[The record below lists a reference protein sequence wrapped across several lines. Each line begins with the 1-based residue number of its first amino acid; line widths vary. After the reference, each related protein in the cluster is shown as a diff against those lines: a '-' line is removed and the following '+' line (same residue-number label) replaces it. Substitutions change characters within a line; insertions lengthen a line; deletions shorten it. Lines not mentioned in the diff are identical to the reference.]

1 MQKNPRNPSWKHSV
15 LEKYAMLYKEIQ
27 FDINYSRKN
36 LRWDGWGA
44 HGQDFFLKD
53 HLSEIIQSIQNEW
66 SLTFLPEVP
75 SIQLEDIRV
84 KPTRLNQDHQ
94 KSLAKIV
101 GEENLKLDSYERIFH
116 SLGKSYYDVVRIRF
130 NMIPELVDG
139 IIYPKN
145 DSEIAEIL
153 KYCKTK
159 NIVVIPFGGGSS
171 VVGGVE
177 AFKHKN
183 QKAILT
189 LDLTEMK
196 KLIELDTESS
206 TATFQTGIYGPEL
219 EKVLNDKGY
228 TLGHFPQS
236 FEYSTLGGWIAARG
250 SGQQSGKYGKIE
262 RLVVSLRLISTEGI
276 LSTRKIPPNAMGTDL
291 NSIFIGSEGVYGVI
305 TEATMKVQK
314 LPPARKYFAIVF
326 PQFENGMNFIRD
338 IHLKNIKFSMAR
350 LSDENE
356 AALFAQLNT
365 VGKPK
370 TLSRKWK
377 SYLTEK
383 VLSWNHISSRRAV
396 LLAGIDGT
404 PSEIES
410 TSDAMK
416 NLLIHHNG
424 FYGGTSPGKS
434 WLKTRFNLPF
444 LRSHLLDC
452 GIGVDTLETSITYDR
467 ILKLHDAVN
476 IAVRKVQP
484 VSNTLCHIS
493 HSYPEGASLYFTIIF
508 PIDLKKPL
516 EQWKLIKAAASDTIF
531 EMGGSISHHHGI
543 GMDHKEWYLKII
555 GEEAQKGLLQLKK
568 SWDPKGIFNPGKL
581 FSE

>member
-1 MQKNPRNPSWKHSV
+1 
-15 LEKYAMLYKEIQ
+15 MLYKEIQ

-44 HGQDFFLKD
+44 YGQDFFLKD
-53 HLSEIIQSIQNEW
+53 HVSEIIQSIKKEW

-75 SIQLEDIRV
+75 SIKIEDIRV
-84 KPTRLNQDHQ
+84 KPSRLSLDHQ
-94 KSLAKIV
+94 KNLGKIV
-101 GEENLKLDSYERIFH
+101 GEENLKIDSYERIFH
-116 SLGKSYYDVVRIRF
+116 SLGKSYYDVIRVRF
-130 NMIPELVDG
+130 NLIPEIVDG
-139 IIYPKN
+139 VIYPN
-145 DSEIAEIL
+145 SDLEIIDII

-171 VVGGVE
+171 VVGGIE

-189 LDLTEMK
+189 LDLTQMN
-196 KLIELDTESS
+196 KLIELDTESN
-206 TATFQTGIYGPEL
+206 TATFQSGIYGPVL
-219 EKVLNDKGY
+219 EKILNEKGY

-236 FEYSTLGGWIAARG
+236 FEYSTLGGWIAAKG

-262 RLVVSLRLISTEGI
+262 RMIVSLRLITSEGT
-276 LSTRKIPPNAMGTDL
+276 LSTRKIPPNSMGIDL
-291 NSIFIGSEGVYGVI
+291 NSIFVGSEGVLGI
-305 TEATMKVQK
+305 ISQATMKIQK

-326 PQFENGMNFIRD
+326 PSFENGMNFIRD
-338 IHLKNIKFSMAR
+338 IHAKNIKFSMAR
-350 LSDENE
+350 LSDEDE
-356 AALFAQLNT
+356 AALFSQLNT
-365 VGKPK
+365 IGKTVTVTRRLK
-370 TLSRKWK
+370 A
-377 SYLTEK
+377 YMTEK
-383 VLSWNHISSRRAV
+383 VLSWNHITSRRAV
-396 LLAGIDGT
+396 LIAGIDGS
-404 PSEIES
+404 PSEIETS
-410 TSDAMK
+410 TESLK
-416 NLLIHHNG
+416 NLISYHHG

-434 WLKTRFNLPF
+434 WLKTRFNLPY
-444 LRSHLLDC
+444 LRAHLLDR

-476 IAVRKVQP
+476 VAIRKVQP

-508 PIDLKKPL
+508 PIDLKNPI
-516 EQWKLIKAAASDTIF
+516 EQWKKLKNAASDTIY
-531 EMGGSISHHHGI
+531 EVGGSISHHHGI
-543 GMDHKEWYLKII
+543 GLDHKEWYLKII